1 MKKKREAMRQKM
13 LMFKRQFAMK
23 QTHGLGIIK
32 DEIESLVRRNAAEL
46 MEDFQSVVQA
56 SKDELG
62 AELYALVQVA
72 YRQRERVCCCRRR
85 CRPLCVTSHH
95 ALPCP
100 VAMPCR
106 RSWPRHYGSKC
117 RVGQQA
123 VALLCKPVQRSK
135 QARLRSCTRM
145 VKRDRVCRQA
155 QDSAW
160 RLCLGAGC
168 ALRFSGLTVEV
179 SLLQASWVSQRQFF
193 IATP

>member
-100 VAMPCR
+100 VAMPVSQIVAETLR
-106 RSWPRHYGSKC
+106 EQVSGGPAGGGAA
-117 RVGQQA
+117 VQA
-123 VALLCKPVQRSK
+123 GAAK
-135 QARLRSCTRM
+135 QAGTPAQLHADGQAGQS
-145 VKRDRVCRQA
+145 VPSGPRQCVA
-155 QDSAW
+155 IVS
-160 RLCLGAGC
+160 RGGLCA
-168 ALRFSGLTVEV
+168 
-179 SLLQASWVSQRQFF
+179 SLQWANG
-193 IATP
+193 